1 MKRILLLLLCL
12 SMLFSVV
19 VVFSSCKKDET
30 EQPDVI
36 GQVDSGDELYSH
48 LVKKDYAED
57 GVAREFNIL
66 NNESDYALTMMDSDN
81 ISTSMDNA
89 IFTRNR
95 FVEEQLGI
103 MIQVQQQNYN
113 EAADTMRRLA
123 AAGIYQY
130 DICYNES
137 WKQSTLVLEGVYKS
151 VNDYEQYLDLDK
163 PWWYDDVIEDVTI
176 ADNRY
181 LVAGDMNMMVNE
193 SVTGLAF
200 NREIIANY
208 GAESPYDLVKSGEWT
223 FEKLYTISTETR
235 QDGKYGVVG
244 NIVFADAMIVGAG
257 ITLTT
262 KDEEGIIARN
272 PVDDYFVSV
281 YQTMVTYFFEDN
293 GIGKTNGIRTNYDSE
308 NFVSG
313 AFDRSYSSGS
323 VFTSGQSTFAFM
335 AVGNMRMD
343 LPGCSVKYG
352 LVPNPKYNT
361 NQNQYIS
368 YVTRPASLCGI
379 SVEIDGQLEGTLEYV
394 CNVMEWL
401 CAYSYKLVKPVYY
414 DVILYGRISKES
426 EEAEML
432 DIMFGLTD
440 YGIKRIERDGVLALG
455 MTNVLELCA
464 SDANMGISGRM
475 RTISDLVD
483 DTINTMNTYYQGK

>member
-1 MKRILLLLLCL
+1 MKRILLLFLCF
-12 SMLFSVV
+12 SMLFSVT
-19 VVFSSCKKDET
+19 VVFSSCKKDESTQQDGMDSMNT
-30 EQPDVI
+30 E
-36 GQVDSGDELYSH
+36 DELFSNLTKEDYSSN
-48 LVKKDYAED
+48 

-66 NNESDYALTMMDSDN
+66 NNDSDYALTMMDSDN
-81 ISTSMDNA
+81 ITTSMDNA
-89 IFTRNR
+89 IFSRNR

-103 MIQVQQQNYN
+103 MIQVRQQNYN
-113 EAADTMRRLA
+113 EATSTMRTLA
-123 AAGIYQY
+123 ASGLYQY

-137 WKQSTLVLEGVYKS
+137 WKQSTLVLEGIYKS

-163 PWWYDDVIEDVTI
+163 PWWYDEVMEDVTI
-176 ADNRY
+176 ANNRY

-193 SVTGLAF
+193 SITGLAF
-200 NREIIANY
+200 NREIISNY

-235 QDGKYGVVG
+235 QEGKYGIVG

-257 ITLTT
+257 ITMTT
-262 KDEEGIIARN
+262 KDENGIIARN
-272 PVDDYFVSV
+272 PVDDYFTSV

-293 GIGKTNGIRTNYDSE
+293 GIGKTNGIRTSYDSE

-313 AFDRSYSSGS
+313 SFDRSYNSGAI
-323 VFTSGQSTFAFM
+323 FTSGQSTFAFM
-335 AVGNMRMD
+335 AVGTMRTE

-361 NQNQYIS
+361 NQSQYIS

-379 SVEIDGQLEGTLEYV
+379 SVGIDGQSEGTLEYV

-432 DIMFGLTD
+432 DVMFGLTD

-483 DTINTMNTYYQGK
+483 DTINTTNTYYQGK